1 MTTRFEAE
9 PFGTQGLF
17 HIVRNNSKGKA
28 YLVYHF
34 SRNRVAVYR
43 PSMAQVIVDSL
54 SHENFFPENRWKVQE
69 TVYQGGHQY
78 PSMLAAT
85 IAK

>member
-1 MTTRFEAE
+1 MTTRFAAE

-17 HIVRNNSKGKA
+17 HIVRHDCKGKH
-28 YLVYHF
+28 YLRRFGHRALMRLTNPAAEVMVSSLEHCDTF
-34 SRNRVAVYR
+34 HAGRWVA
-43 PSMAQVIVDSL
+43 
-54 SHENFFPENRWKVQE
+54 EE